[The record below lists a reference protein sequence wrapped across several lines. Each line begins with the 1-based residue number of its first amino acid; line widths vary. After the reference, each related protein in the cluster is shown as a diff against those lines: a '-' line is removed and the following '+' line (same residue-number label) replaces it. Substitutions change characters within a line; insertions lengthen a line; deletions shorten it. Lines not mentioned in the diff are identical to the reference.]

1 MTTPHQ
7 SDVKGVDNG
16 GERQRNSASESH
28 GGRASVTMDS
38 RHSNKLGSI
47 SGVYI
52 PVFLNIMSILMFLRF
67 GLIIGKIGFV
77 GILGKLQSR
86 LCKLK
91 NKELILPRIACYC
104 VLH

>member
-1 MTTPHQ
+1 MATPHQ

-16 GERQRNSASESH
+16 GDRHRNSTSESP
-28 GGRASVTMDS
+28 GRRVSVTMDS
-38 RHSNKLGSI
+38 RHSHSNKLGSI

-86 LCKLK
+86 FCKLRH
-91 NKELILPRIACYC
+91 KELT
-104 VLH
+104 

>member
-7 SDVKGVDNG
+7 SDIKGVDNG
-16 GERQRNSASESH
+16 ERQRHSVSESH
-28 GGRASVTMDS
+28 DGRVSVKMEA

-77 GILGKLQSR
+77 GILGKPWYHIMVFFI
-86 LCKLK
+86 
-91 NKELILPRIACYC
+91 NTNEACRTSCYGIFY
-104 VLH
+104 